1 MGAIELHK
9 WDSAAYLQTEEDRAL
24 YLEACMEEAG
34 DDTAFMAKAL
44 ANIARASDTPI
55 GKSSPAGFGSIK
67 AENHPL
73 QHAYIQAILLGA
85 SFK

>member
-9 WDSAAYLQTEEDRAL
+9 WDSAAYLQTEEDKAL

-34 DDTAFMAKAL
+34 DDAAFVAKAL
-44 ANIARASDTPI
+44 ANIGRASDTSI
-55 GKSSPAGFGSIK
+55 SKSSPTGFGNINTES
-67 AENHPL
+67 PL
-73 QHAYIQAILLGA
+73 LHAYIQAILLGA